1 MFLRMENNIRFTF
14 KVLSALLFLCS
25 TTKHSSSSSAI
36 TKLHVPSPV
45 IIADKVFEDLRRIGA
60 GRVDPLDYTNFMYTL
75 ANSDKINA

>member
-1 MFLRMENNIRFTF
+1 MFLRMENNLRFTF

-25 TTKHSSSSSAI
+25 TTKQSSSAV